1 MENVKFRF
9 IQNVGDYF
17 PSGYFD
23 EDFLNKIKECAG
35 VSADDIKGYADLFTK
50 LRSKYDSYKNEI
62 VNQRCRKKD
71 AIKYTHDFNT
81 ELLKVL
87 GYETQNPYERPFV
100 LNDGTCEYVP
110 VRHVLS
116 HNGKVRMLVM
126 EMQNMIPLSSD
137 DEPAGLFNQRYNDEE
152 GMEQVKNTQQRY
164 RISDWEKVF
173 AAPEG
178 YKISPAIINK
188 AISQIFLLEEERR
201 PHFILML
208 AGNMVFLFNCDKW
221 SRGAYL
227 IFDLDE
233 LFSQASLTQNKP
245 YYALFYLLASK
256 NTLAAESEVVLMDT
270 IIEDSYKRA
279 YEVTQDLKKGVVTAV
294 EELANEALYYM
305 KNVAH
310 KPFGKRR
317 EDGTYDETDDSF
329 EAEIKDDCLTIVY
342 RLLFIFYA
350 ESRSELGIL
359 PTNDNVYNLGYS
371 LEMLRDLEQVQL
383 VSQETRDG
391 YFFDDSIKKLFK
403 LIADGHKANED
414 FYHKS
419 FKIRKVDSPLFD
431 NATLKHL
438 GGVKVRNSVWQKIV
452 CSLSLSFKNKKCGR
466 ISYANL
472 GVNQLGSVYE
482 SLLAYRGFY
491 AEEDYIEVFAAGKLE
506 EGTFLVPYSRLSAF
520 DVDKE
525 VLKDDDG
532 NIQILPKGSFVYRLN
547 GRDRQKSASYY
558 TPEVLTRSTV
568 KYTLKT
574 ILEEVASGKRKAK
587 DLLKLKIMEP
597 AMGAAAFQNEVI
609 NQIATAYLTYQR
621 KELEAEGRL
630 KKLIPPDQYQNEL
643 QKVKA
648 YIATHNVYG
657 VDLNPTAIELGKL
670 SLWLNVIHKDMQPPF
685 FSNRLALGNAVIG
698 AWLKVYSRSDLDS
711 GKWWEKAP
719 HKVEFGKTKVKRGKN
734 NVYHFLV
741 PDANMLG
748 VRSIKEQKEKYLE
761 QYRRM
766 SGMVGDKQWTK
777 PYTPI
782 EFERMVRISDKVDY
796 LLKEHL
802 NFQLSIENLT
812 DNRVDIWDGLD
823 EEAGQVALDP
833 YSMKVALN
841 EKRYRPT
848 SAYYRLKKVM
858 DYWCALWFWEYADAA
873 LLPTREQYLDDIE
886 KMLDVSDDLVRK
898 QVSVADDDSEEIK
911 LKTKEEMLAGDNGQV
926 EMALTMPNNDTDKR
940 YAIVTKYADR
950 YHFFHP
956 MMEFIEVF
964 WLNGGFDIIC
974 GNPPWIKL
982 EFDEQGIIS
991 EKYPEVAIRKLS
1003 APQIREMRE
1012 NFFKT
1017 SDALRDLYRSEEVEH
1032 AGSAAFL
1039 NAYCNYPLLEGQQTN
1054 LYKCILENG
1063 FSLVSDSGFM
1073 GMLHPE
1079 TVYDDP
1085 NGKALRKE
1093 LYLRLRC
1100 HFQYENELR
1109 LFAEVHHHTKYGD
1122 QLYGPR
1128 SSSPNF
1134 ISINNLFHPNTV
1146 DACFAHDGSGVCG
1159 GIKTEDG
1166 RWNTE
1171 AHKDR
1176 IVTYTEKELRVLSE
1190 AFENG
1195 ADWQSV
1201 KLTSV
1206 HAKVII
1212 DMLERFSQFPKHV
1225 KDFSPIITV
1234 DLDETGAVNSGI
1246 IKRETFYPKLSDY
1259 EMVYNGPQFYV
1270 GNPCYKTPRAKCVL
1284 NSDYDSIDLQQI
1296 SEDYIARSN
1305 YRPMMPLNEYKKIV
1319 DGFEIGQ
1326 NPDGTAKHD
1335 DWIDYYKVGFRK
1347 MLSIPGERALICAVL
1362 PCRTAHIHGVISASF
1377 VRGDNAVDMAALCAA
1392 IPMDAYI
1399 KIMASQNLTS
1409 VRMQS
1414 FPLGI
1419 DAKYNN
1425 AMRSRAL
1432 LLNCVTN
1439 AYTKLWQECWNQA
1452 FAQESWSIEDKRLKS
1467 FSTLTENWQWSTP
1480 LRNYFE
1486 RRQALVEID
1495 VIASMALGLSLSDL
1509 EMIYTIQFP
1518 VLQQNENDTWYDAN
1532 GNVVFTCS
1540 KGLVGVGLDRPA
1552 WESMRGE
1559 LSEDGMT
1566 YAGTAPTYEHTIT
1579 KSELYQGQKQTF
1591 VAPYTRCDR
1600 IADYRRAWAHFEK
1613 QFK

>member
-35 VSADDIKGYADLFTK
+35 VSADGIKGYADLFTK
-50 LRSKYDSYKNEI
+50 LRSRYDSYKNEI

-208 AGNMVFLFNCDKW
+208 AGNMVFLFDCDKW

-245 YYALFYLLASK
+245 YYALFYLLVSK

-329 EAEIKDDCLTIVY
+329 EAEIKDDCLTVVY

-403 LIADGHKANED
+403 LIAEGHNAGED
-414 FYHKS
+414 YYHKS

-491 AEEDYIEVFAAGKLE
+491 AEEDYIEVYAAGKLE

-525 VLKDDDG
+525 VLKDDEG

-574 ILEEVASGKRKAK
+574 ILEEVANGKRKAK

-698 AWLKVYSRSDLDS
+698 AWLKVYSKSDLDS

-748 VRSIKEQKEKYLE
+748 VRSIKEQREKYPE

-812 DNRVDIWDGLD
+812 DNRVEIWDGLD
-823 EEAGQVALDP
+823 TEAGQIALDP

-898 QVSVADDDSEEIK
+898 QANVADDDSEEIK

-926 EMALTMPNNDTDKR
+926 EMVLPVPNDDTDKR
-940 YAIVTKYADR
+940 YAIVTKYADH

-974 GNPPWIKL
+974 GNPPFLKWQFEPQQVL
-982 EFDEQGIIS
+982 SD
-991 EKYPEVAIRKLS
+991 KYPELVIRPEKY
-1003 APQIREMRE
+1003 
-1012 NFFKT
+1012 
-1017 SDALRDLYRSEEVEH
+1017 DADYVEKNIETYL
-1032 AGSAAFL
+1032 ATDSIKSIYEDEQTETLCCQVML
-1039 NAYCNYPLLEGQQTN
+1039 NAPN
-1054 LYKCILENG
+1054 LY
-1063 FSLVSDSGFM
+1063 
-1073 GMLHPE
+1073 
-1079 TVYDDP
+1079 
-1085 NGKALRKE
+1085 
-1093 LYLRLRC
+1093 
-1100 HFQYENELR
+1100 
-1109 LFAEVHHHTKYGD
+1109 
-1122 QLYGPR
+1122 
-1128 SSSPNF
+1128 
-1134 ISINNLFHPNTV
+1134 
-1146 DACFAHDGSGVCG
+1146 
-1159 GIKTEDG
+1159 
-1166 RWNTE
+1166 
-1171 AHKDR
+1171 
-1176 IVTYTEKELRVLSE
+1176 
-1190 AFENG
+1190 
-1195 ADWQSV
+1195 
-1201 KLTSV
+1201 
-1206 HAKVII
+1206 
-1212 DMLERFSQFPKHV
+1212 
-1225 KDFSPIITV
+1225 
-1234 DLDETGAVNSGI
+1234 
-1246 IKRETFYPKLSDY
+1246 
-1259 EMVYNGPQFYV
+1259 
-1270 GNPCYKTPRAKCVL
+1270 
-1284 NSDYDSIDLQQI
+1284 
-1296 SEDYIARSN
+1296 
-1305 YRPMMPLNEYKKIV
+1305 
-1319 DGFEIGQ
+1319 
-1326 NPDGTAKHD
+1326 
-1335 DWIDYYKVGFRK
+1335 
-1347 MLSIPGERALICAVL
+1347 
-1362 PCRTAHIHGVISASF
+1362 
-1377 VRGDNAVDMAALCAA
+1377 
-1392 IPMDAYI
+1392 
-1399 KIMASQNLTS
+1399 
-1409 VRMQS
+1409 
-1414 FPLGI
+1414 
-1419 DAKYNN
+1419 
-1425 AMRSRAL
+1425 
-1432 LLNCVTN
+1432 
-1439 AYTKLWQECWNQA
+1439 
-1452 FAQESWSIEDKRLKS
+1452 
-1467 FSTLTENWQWSTP
+1467 
-1480 LRNYFE
+1480 
-1486 RRQALVEID
+1486 
-1495 VIASMALGLSLSDL
+1495 
-1509 EMIYTIQFP
+1509 
-1518 VLQQNENDTWYDAN
+1518 
-1532 GNVVFTCS
+1532 
-1540 KGLVGVGLDRPA
+1540 
-1552 WESMRGE
+1552 GE
-1559 LSEDGMT
+1559 LKG
-1566 YAGTAPTYEHTIT
+1566 G
-1579 KSELYQGQKQTF
+1579 
-1591 VAPYTRCDR
+1591 
-1600 IADYRRAWAHFEK
+1600 
-1613 QFK
+1613 

>member
-23 EDFLNKIKECAG
+23 EDFLKKIQECAG
-35 VSADDIKGYADLFTK
+35 VSSEDIKGYAGLFTK
-50 LRSKYDSYKNEI
+50 LRSTYDSYKNDI
-62 VNQRCRKKD
+62 VNQHCRKKD

-100 LNDGTCEYVP
+100 LNYETCEYVP

-137 DEPAGLFNQRYNDEE
+137 DEPAGLFNQRYDEE
-152 GMEQVKNTQQRY
+152 GVEQVKSTQQRY
-164 RISDWEKVF
+164 RISDWEQVF
-173 AAPEG
+173 TAPEG

-208 AGNMVFLFNCDKW
+208 AGNMVFLFDCDKW

-227 IFDLDE
+227 IFDMDE
-233 LFSQASLTQNKP
+233 LFSLASLAQNKP
-245 YYALFYLLASK
+245 YYALFYLLVSK
-256 NTLAAESEVVLMDT
+256 NTLAAESEVVLMDS

-294 EELANEALYYM
+294 EALANEALFYM
-305 KNVAH
+305 KDVAH
-310 KPFGKRR
+310 MPFGKRR

-329 EAEIKDDCLTIVY
+329 EAEIKDDCLIIVY

-403 LIADGHKANED
+403 LIADGHKAHED

-438 GGVKVRNSVWQKIV
+438 GDVKIRNAVWQKII

-491 AEEDYIEVFAAGKLE
+491 AEEDYIEVFAAGKPE

-525 VLKDDDG
+525 VLKDNNG

-568 KYTLKT
+568 KYTLKA

-609 NQIATAYLTYQR
+609 NQIADAYLTYQR
-621 KELEAEGRL
+621 KELETEGRL
-630 KKLIPPDQYQNEL
+630 KKLIPPDLYQNEL

-698 AWLKVYSRSDLDS
+698 AWLKVYSKSDLDS

-719 HKVEFGKTKVKRGKN
+719 QKVVFGKTKVKRGKN

-748 VRSIKEQKEKYLE
+748 VRSIKEQKEKYPE

-766 SGMVGDKQWTK
+766 SGMVGDNQWTK
-777 PYTPI
+777 PYTSA

-812 DNRVDIWDGLD
+812 DNRVEIWNGLD
-823 EEAGQVALDP
+823 SEAGQIALDP
-833 YSMKVALN
+833 YSMKIALN

-848 SAYYRLKKVM
+848 SAYYRLKKVL
-858 DYWCALWFWEYADAA
+858 DYWCALWFWEYDDAA
-873 LLPTREQYLDDIE
+873 LLPTRDQYLDDIE
-886 KMLDVSDDLVRK
+886 KMLNVSDDLVRK
-898 QVSVADDDSEEIK
+898 QASVADDDSEEIK
-911 LKTKEEMLAGDNGQV
+911 LKTKEEMLAGENGQV
-926 EMALTMPNNDTDKR
+926 EMSLTVPNNETDKR

-982 EFDEQGIIS
+982 ETDIIGVVA
-991 EKYPEVAIRKLS
+991 EKYPEVAIRKNK
-1003 APQIREMRE
+1003 APAVLKKALEDYFPKTPSLRAIYDDE
-1012 NFFKT
+1012 NN
-1017 SDALRDLYRSEEVEH
+1017 SV
-1032 AGSAAFL
+1032 AGSAVFM
-1039 NAYCNYPLLEGQQTN
+1039 NSMCCYPLLKGQQTN
-1054 LYKCILENG
+1054 LYKCILEN
-1063 FSLVSDSGFM
+1063 SLEMLSPQGYM
-1073 GMLHPE
+1073 GLVHPE
-1079 TVYDDP
+1079 TIYDDP
-1085 NGKALRKE
+1085 NGQPFRKE
-1093 LYLRLRC
+1093 IYHRLRY
-1100 HFQYENELR
+1100 HFQYQNELL
-1109 LFAEVHHHTKYGD
+1109 LFAEIDHHNTYSTNVYG
-1122 QLYGPR
+1122 
-1128 SSSPNF
+1128 SSQKEIDF
-1134 ISINNLFHPNTV
+1134 YSINNLFHPNTV
-1146 DACFAHDGSGVCG
+1146 DGCFNHDGNGKCA
-1159 GIKTEDG
+1159 GIKEHKK
-1166 RWNTE
+1166 WNVTP
-1171 AHKDR
+1171 HRDR
-1176 IVTYTEKELRVLSE
+1176 IVHYTKNELGILARTFDASE
-1190 AFENG
+1190 DYESTGLVSLHNANFLKILDTMSKFPHTMSDSEN
-1195 ADWQSV
+1195 
-1201 KLTSV
+1201 
-1206 HAKVII
+1206 II
-1212 DMLERFSQFPKHV
+1212 DV
-1225 KDFSPIITV
+1225 CI
-1234 DLDETGAVNSGI
+1234 DETNGVNDGT
-1246 IKRETFYPKLSDY
+1246 IKPIEDHVANIDNY
-1259 EMVYNGPQFYV
+1259 EMVFKGSQIFV
-1270 GNPCYKTPRAKCVL
+1270 GNAYYKMPRAKVKV
-1284 NSDYDSIDLQQI
+1284 NSDYDLLDLTLMEENFSPRTTFVPAIGIDEFKSMFQ
-1296 SEDYIARSN
+1296 
-1305 YRPMMPLNEYKKIV
+1305 
-1319 DGFEIGQ
+1319 GFVVGQ
-1326 NPDGTAKHD
+1326 NADGTPKCD
-1335 DWIDYYKVGFRK
+1335 EWLDYYKLGFRK
-1347 MLSIPGERALICAVL
+1347 MLSLTGERTLVGAIL
-1362 PCRTAHIHGVISASF
+1362 PKKSSHINGVISATF
-1377 VRGDNAVDMAALCAA
+1377 KDLQALTEMAGLSSSIVLDFFMKTMNSA
-1392 IPMDAYI
+1392 
-1399 KIMASQNLTS
+1399 NLTNS
-1409 VRMQS
+1409 RMEN

-1419 DAKYNN
+1419 DSKYKM
-1425 AMRSRAL
+1425 ALYSRIL
-1432 LLNCVTN
+1432 MLNCITRHY
-1439 AYTKLWQECWNQA
+1439 AELWESVYSDEFRSQRWSVDDSRLKTFEML
-1452 FAQESWSIEDKRLKS
+1452 EPSWSKNI
-1467 FSTLTENWQWSTP
+1467 P
-1480 LRNYFE
+1480 LRNSFE

-1495 VIASMALGLSLSDL
+1495 VICAMALGLSLSELEDL
-1509 EMIYTIQFP
+1509 YQAQFY
-1518 VLQQNENDTWYDAN
+1518 VLQDYEEETFYDAN
-1532 GNVVFTCS
+1532 GNVVFTTN
-1540 KGLVGVGLDRPA
+1540 KGMSGAGVERSV
-1552 WESMRGE
+1552 WKTIRGE
-1559 LSEDGMT
+1559 LSKDELM
-1566 YAGTAPTYEHTIT
+1566 YAGTTPTYESVI
-1579 KSELYQGQKQTF
+1579 KKNKFYEGQEQTF

>member
-35 VSADDIKGYADLFTK
+35 VSAEDIKSYADLFTK
-50 LRSKYDSYKNEI
+50 LRSRYDSYKNEI

-152 GMEQVKNTQQRY
+152 GVEQVKNTQQRY

-173 AAPEG
+173 VSPEG

-208 AGNMVFLFNCDKW
+208 AGNMVFLFDCDKW

-245 YYALFYLLASK
+245 YYALFYLLVSK

-452 CSLSLSFKNKKCGR
+452 CSLSLSFKNRKCGR

-491 AEEDYIEVFAAGKLE
+491 AEEDYIEVYAAGKLE

-525 VLKDDDG
+525 VLKKDDG

-698 AWLKVYSRSDLDS
+698 AWLKVYSKSDLDS

-719 HKVEFGKTKVKRGKN
+719 HKVEFGKKKVKRGKN

-748 VRSIKEQKEKYLE
+748 VRSIKEQKEKYPE

-766 SGMVGDKQWTK
+766 SGMVSDKQWTK
-777 PYTPI
+777 PYTPM

-812 DNRVDIWDGLD
+812 DNRVEIWDGLD

-858 DYWCALWFWEYADAA
+858 DYWCALWFWEYDDVA

-886 KMLDVSDDLVRK
+886 KMLDVPDDLVRK
-898 QVSVADDDSEEIK
+898 QASVADDDSEEIK

-926 EMALTMPNNDTDKR
+926 EMVLPVPNDDTDKR

-982 EFDEQGIIS
+982 ETDIIGVVA
-991 EKYPEVAIRKLS
+991 EKYPEEAIRDNKAPVVLKKALDEYFPSNPALKELYDAENNSVACCS
-1003 APQIREMRE
+1003 AIT
-1012 NFFKT
+1012 N
-1017 SDALRDLYRSEEVEH
+1017 SV
-1032 AGSAAFL
+1032 
-1039 NAYCNYPLLEGQQTN
+1039 CCYPLLKGQQTN
-1054 LYKCILENG
+1054 LYKCVLENS
-1063 FSLVSDSGFM
+1063 FAMLSDDGFM

-1079 TVYDDP
+1079 GTYDDP
-1085 NGKALRKE
+1085 NGQIFRKE
-1093 LYLRLRC
+1093 IYKRLRY
-1100 HFQYENELR
+1100 HFQYRNELL
-1109 LFAEVHHHTKYGD
+1109 LFSEVSHTRSFSCNIYGSKKD
-1122 QLYGPR
+1122 AVDFF
-1128 SSSPNF
+1128 N
-1134 ISINNLFHPNTV
+1134 INNLYHPSTI
-1146 DACFAHDGSGVCG
+1146 DASFAHDGQGMCG
-1159 GIKTEDG
+1159 GLKTIDG
-1166 RWNTE
+1166 KRNIE
-1171 AHKDR
+1171 AHRNR
-1176 IVTYTEKELRVLSE
+1176 IVRISEKELRIIAD

-1195 ADWQSV
+1195 EDWQGV
-1201 KLTSV
+1201 KLTSI
-1206 HAKVII
+1206 HANVLMNVLK
-1212 DMLERFSQFPKHV
+1212 LFSSFPTHV
-1225 KDFSPIITV
+1225 KNFNPIITV
-1234 DLDETGAVNSGI
+1234 DLDETGACNANV
-1246 IKRETFYPKLSDY
+1246 IKRETFYPKLERY
-1259 EMVYNGPQFYV
+1259 EMVYNGPQLYV
-1270 GNPCYKTPRAKCVL
+1270 ANAMYKNPQVVCKRTA
-1284 NSDYDSIDLQQI
+1284 DYDVIDLVNI
-1296 SEDYIARSN
+1296 EENFICRSN
-1305 YRPMMPLNEYKKIV
+1305 YRPLLPQEEYTNYV
-1319 DGFEIGQ
+1319 RGFPHGQ
-1326 NPDGTAKHD
+1326 DACGNAVYDK
-1335 DWIDYYKVGFRK
+1335 WIDHYKVGFRK
-1347 MLSIPGERALICAVL
+1347 MMDPGMELHISTALSPPPSSEEITPWIWRHCV
-1362 PCRTAHIHGVISASF
+1362 PPYRW
-1377 VRGDNAVDMAALCAA
+1377 
-1392 IPMDAYI
+1392 
-1399 KIMASQNLTS
+1399 
-1409 VRMQS
+1409 
-1414 FPLGI
+1414 
-1419 DAKYNN
+1419 
-1425 AMRSRAL
+1425 MR
-1432 LLNCVTN
+1432 
-1439 AYTKLWQECWNQA
+1439 
-1452 FAQESWSIEDKRLKS
+1452 I
-1467 FSTLTENWQWSTP
+1467 
-1480 LRNYFE
+1480 
-1486 RRQALVEID
+1486 
-1495 VIASMALGLSLSDL
+1495 
-1509 EMIYTIQFP
+1509 
-1518 VLQQNENDTWYDAN
+1518 
-1532 GNVVFTCS
+1532 
-1540 KGLVGVGLDRPA
+1540 
-1552 WESMRGE
+1552 
-1559 LSEDGMT
+1559 
-1566 YAGTAPTYEHTIT
+1566 
-1579 KSELYQGQKQTF
+1579 
-1591 VAPYTRCDR
+1591 
-1600 IADYRRAWAHFEK
+1600 
-1613 QFK
+1613 

>member
-110 VRHVLS
+110 VRHVLN

-178 YKISPAIINK
+178 YKISPSIINK

-208 AGNMVFLFNCDKW
+208 AGNMVFLFDCDKW

-403 LIADGHKANED
+403 LIAEGHKANED

-630 KKLIPPDQYQNEL
+630 KKLISPDQYQNEL

-698 AWLKVYSRSDLDS
+698 AWLKVYSKSDLDS

-719 HKVEFGKTKVKRGKN
+719 RKVEFGKTKVKRGKN

-748 VRSIKEQKEKYLE
+748 VRSIKEQKEKYPE

-833 YSMKVALN
+833 YSMKMALN

-858 DYWCALWFWEYADAA
+858 DYWCALWFWEYDDAA
-873 LLPTREQYLDDIE
+873 LLPTRDQYLDDIE

-898 QVSVADDDSEEIK
+898 QASVADDDSEEIK
-911 LKTKEEMLAGDNGQV
+911 LKTKEEMLAGENGQV
-926 EMALTMPNNDTDKR
+926 EMSLTVPNNETDKR
-940 YAIVTKYADR
+940 YAVVTKYADR

-974 GNPPWIKL
+974 GNPPFLKWL
-982 EFDEQGIIS
+982 FEPQQVLSD
-991 EKYPEVAIRKLS
+991 KYPELVIRPEKY
-1003 APQIREMRE
+1003 
-1012 NFFKT
+1012 
-1017 SDALRDLYRSEEVEH
+1017 DADYVEKNIEAYLTTDSIKSIYEEEQTETQCYQVM
-1032 AGSAAFL
+1032 L
-1039 NAYCNYPLLEGQQTN
+1039 NAPN
-1054 LYKCILENG
+1054 LYGELKGGQTDLFKCILLNSIQLLSTKG
-1063 FSLVSDSGFM
+1063 YM
-1073 GMLHPE
+1073 GMIHPD
-1079 TVYDDP
+1079 TVFTEAKGQP
-1085 NGKALRKE
+1085 LRE
-1093 LYLRLRC
+1093 FLYPRLIARYHYSNKLGLFNDVHGEKIFDC
-1100 HFQYENELR
+1100 CLYRGENAPIR
-1109 LFAEVHHHTKYGD
+1109 FD
-1122 QLYGPR
+1122 SISNLY
-1128 SSSPNF
+1128 
-1134 ISINNLFHPNTV
+1134 HPNTI
-1146 DACFAHDGSGVCG
+1146 DACYSSDGLGLCKG
-1159 GIKTEDG
+1159 AEYIDENGKKHTNIEG
-1166 RWNTE
+1166 
-1171 AHKDR
+1171 HKDR
-1176 IVTYTEKELRVLSE
+1176 IIHYDENMLKMVAEVFEGTREWKSCKLVSIYAMRCLDILKRLLNCRHVSVVNPFVTE
-1190 AFENG
+1190 AFHATNAKKDGTMREQTKYPDYDAYEMMFNSTQVG
-1195 ADWQSV
+1195 ILSPFS
-1201 KLTSV
+1201 KLPQ
-1206 HAKVII
+1206 KVCNKDSQYDGVDYTRVSIDYDIRTNYVPNKNIVEFKKII
-1212 DMLERFSQFPKHV
+1212 DPTDGWFK
-1225 KDFSPIITV
+1225 
-1234 DLDETGAVNSGI
+1234 
-1246 IKRETFYPKLSDY
+1246 
-1259 EMVYNGPQFYV
+1259 
-1270 GNPCYKTPRAKCVL
+1270 CYKIGFKKMMDPTHERTLKGAILPPKSSHT
-1284 NSDYDSIDLQQI
+1284 NSI
-1296 SEDYIARSN
+1296 
-1305 YRPMMPLNEYKKIV
+1305 
-1319 DGFEIGQ
+1319 
-1326 NPDGTAKHD
+1326 
-1335 DWIDYYKVGFRK
+1335 
-1347 MLSIPGERALICAVL
+1347 
-1362 PCRTAHIHGVISASF
+1362 ISASF
-1377 VRGDNAVDMAALCAA
+1377 VNQHDLILFAGMSSSVILDFF
-1392 IPMDAYI
+1392 I
-1399 KIMASQNLTS
+1399 KTVGIRNLTS
-1409 VRMQS
+1409 SVLNGLPFGVDDKYVNAISVRT
-1414 FPLGI
+1414 L
-1419 DAKYNN
+1419 
-1425 AMRSRAL
+1425 R
-1432 LLNCVTN
+1432 LNCVN
-1439 AYTKLWQECWNQA
+1439 HWYKDLWESSYDANFCA
-1452 FAQESWSIEDKRLKS
+1452 ESWSIDDCRLSS
-1467 FSTLTENWQWSTP
+1467 FANLQKNFSEQVL
-1480 LRNYFE
+1480 LRNDFE
-1486 RRQALVEID
+1486 RRQAMLELD
-1495 VIASMALGLSLSDL
+1495 VIIAMALGFSLEDL
-1509 EMIYTIQFP
+1509 IFVYTNTFATTQKY
-1518 VLQQNENDTWYDAN
+1518 EADTWYDAN
-1532 GNVVFTCS
+1532 GRVVFTVS
-1540 KGLVGVGLDRPA
+1540 TENDLDLDRKT
-1552 WESMRGE
+1552 WEVIRGTKNGE
-1559 LSEDGMT
+1559 LTYDGSEPSYSYT
-1566 YAGTAPTYEHTIT
+1566 IAEKNSEVYAGQEIT
-1579 KSELYQGQKQTF
+1579 F
-1591 VAPYTRCDR
+1591 AAPYTRCDR
-1600 IADYRRAWAHFEK
+1600 IADYCRAWAHFEK